1 MKSLISIFFLL
12 FPCILWGQ
20 QSNRIKGSLVDTCHN
35 PVKDASI
42 VLMNQA
48 DSSQI
53 TWIVCKEHMFELENH
68 CCSTCRLLVTRANT
82 SR

>member
-42 VLMNQA
+42 G
-48 DSSQI
+48 
-53 TWIVCKEHMFELENH
+53 
-68 CCSTCRLLVTRANT
+68 
-82 SR
+82 

>member
-35 PVKDASI
+35 PVKDCCPHRIQGNNRKKIDMSDFIFI
-42 VLMNQA
+42 VL
-48 DSSQI
+48 
-53 TWIVCKEHMFELENH
+53 F
-68 CCSTCRLLVTRANT
+68 
-82 SR
+82 